1 MKLEVNY
8 NIEDNRWN
16 EYLNFNEFDKFIE
29 NIFNA
34 TINELKYVLNKKNT
48 IELSII
54 LTNDE
59 NIRKINC
66 EYRGIDKPTNVLSF
80 PLFENEFLKEYSKS
94 KYISLGDIILS
105 IEIVIAEANEQN
117 KTFIE
122 HLTHL
127 IVHSILHLF
136 GYDHINDDEANIMEG
151 LEIKIL
157 EKLNIKNPY

>member
-1 MKLEVNY
+1 MRLEVNY

-48 IELSII
+48 IELSIT
-54 LTNDE
+54 LTNDK

-80 PLFENEFLKEYSKS
+80 PLFENEFLKEYIKFLQTKQRRPLSFYDDELIIKERYERIKPYLSQEELTNINKITNSLDSK
-94 KYISLGDIILS
+94 
-105 IEIVIAEANEQN
+105 IEYQEIAEHMARRR
-117 KTFIE
+117 
-122 HLTHL
+122 
-127 IVHSILHLF
+127 
-136 GYDHINDDEANIMEG
+136 
-151 LEIKIL
+151 
-157 EKLNIKNPY
+157 EKMKKNV

>member
-48 IELSII
+48 IELSIT

-66 EYRGIDKPTNVLSF
+66 EYRWIDKPTNVLSF
-80 PLFENEFLKEYSKS
+80 PLFENEFLREYNKS

-105 IEIVIAEANEQN
+105 IETVIAEANEQN

>member
-1 MKLEVNY
+1 MRLEVNY

-48 IELSII
+48 IELSIT
-54 LTNDE
+54 LTNDK

-80 PLFENEFLKEYSKS
+80 PLFENEFLKEYNKS

-105 IEIVIAEANEQN
+105 IETVIAEANEQN

-122 HLTHL
+122 HLIHL
-127 IVHSILHLF
+127 VVHSILHLF